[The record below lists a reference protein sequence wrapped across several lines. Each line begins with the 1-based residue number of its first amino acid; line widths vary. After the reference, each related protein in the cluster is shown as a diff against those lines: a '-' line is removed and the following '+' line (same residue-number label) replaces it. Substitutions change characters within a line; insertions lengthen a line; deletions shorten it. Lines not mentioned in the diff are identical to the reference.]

1 MPQTSVPQTSVPLA
15 TAAELER
22 GSAPTPAHLPPE
34 MFHQGMVVMHPQY
47 GLGKILALS
56 GNGDR
61 RTATVAF
68 ASGAG
73 QKKFMLGKSPL
84 RPAKSN

>member
-1 MPQTSVPQTSVPLA
+1 MIMPPRMRLFVLTMHVTSSVGLLGSVACFLTLSVIGLTSRDADSVRGVYLAMDLTAGFVIMPL
-15 TAAELER
+15 
-22 GSAPTPAHLPPE
+22 
-34 MFHQGMVVMHPQY
+34 
-47 GLGKILALS
+47 
-56 GNGDR
+56 
-61 RTATVAF
+61 AF